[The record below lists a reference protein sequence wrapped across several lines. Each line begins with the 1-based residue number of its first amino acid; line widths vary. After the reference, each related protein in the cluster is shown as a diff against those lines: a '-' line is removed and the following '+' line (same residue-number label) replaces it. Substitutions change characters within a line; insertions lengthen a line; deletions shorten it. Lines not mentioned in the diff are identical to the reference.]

1 VKQAYDPE
9 KVIAAVAEHLCQA
22 GVQPDMNQEGYGY
35 VTALTGAGMLLR
47 GLGVFP
53 AVNPA
58 DAYKQMLD
66 QGPWEDIDDRKAQEY
81 AERLR

>member
-1 VKQAYDPE
+1 
-9 KVIAAVAEHLCQA
+9 
-22 GVQPDMNQEGYGY
+22 
-35 VTALTGAGMLLR
+35 MLLR

-53 AVNPA
+53 AINPA

-66 QGPWEDIDDRKAQEY
+66 QGPWEDTDDRKAQEY